1 MAAPTCLAII
11 PAYNEEA
18 SIERTIADLREN
30 AAGADILVV
39 NDHSSDATHRI
50 VEELGVQQ
58 LYLPCNLGYG
68 NAIQIGCA
76 WAVENGYRRAV
87 FFDGDGQ
94 HPARAIEPMVEKLIR
109 EEGDIIIASRYLDS
123 DAMGASAGRY
133 WGNQFFSRLASALTG
148 QKITDSTSG
157 MKAVGEKTLPIIAT
171 GGFLDMHAEI
181 LVYLGRRGF
190 RIAEHPA
197 AFAEREA
204 GVSMYGRLALI
215 SYPVMTGT
223 LLLCSLVRAWM
234 DERWEPKE

>member
-1 MAAPTCLAII
+1 MATSAALVII
-11 PAYNEEA
+11 PVYNEEG
-18 SIERTIADLREN
+18 SIERVIADLREN

-39 NDHSSDATHRI
+39 NDHSSDATRRI
-50 VEELGVQQ
+50 LERVGVRQ

-68 NAIQIGCA
+68 RAIQIGCA

-94 HPARAIEPMVEKLIR
+94 HPACEILPMMEKLR
-109 EEGDIIIASRYLDS
+109 RGEGDIIIASRYMES
-123 DAMGASAGRY
+123 GTRGALAGRY

-157 MKAVGEKTLPIIAT
+157 MKAVGEKALPIIAA

-190 RIAEHPA
+190 RISEHPA
-197 AFAEREA
+197 TFAEREA
-204 GVSMYGRLALI
+204 GVSMYGNLALI

>member
-1 MAAPTCLAII
+1 MATSPALAII
-11 PAYNEEA
+11 PAHNEEE
-18 SIERTIADLREN
+18 SIERVISDLQEN
-30 AAGADILVV
+30 AAGLDILVV
-39 NDHSSDATHRI
+39 NDHSSDATRRI
-50 VEELGVQQ
+50 VEGLGVRH

-94 HPARAIEPMVEKLIR
+94 HPAREIAPMMEKLIR
-109 EEGDIIIASRYLDS
+109 GEGDIIIASRYLES
-123 DAMGASAGRY
+123 DTKGASAGRY

-157 MKAVGEKTLPIIAT
+157 MKAVGEKSLPIIAA

-197 AFAEREA
+197 TFAEREA
-204 GVSMYGRLALI
+204 GVSMYGGLALI
-215 SYPVMTGT
+215 SYPMMTGT
-223 LLLCSLVRAWM
+223 LILCSLVRAWM